1 MHPSR
6 HSTGIPALDQLL
18 GGGLLPGT
26 LTVVLG
32 ATGIGKTQLGLQFAH
47 AGVNQQGEP
56 GCVADLTTRGD
67 SQNHAAYAQRMLQWQ
82 LRDADQS
89 TAGAED
95 SPASNPLLQGAEVFE
110 NLAGRAQYLNLLEMT
125 GRRVTRDST
134 STEEWQD
141 WKAEW
146 NHRLERA
153 IAFFYRNFIAGTR
166 RCVVDGIEPAAKS
179 VDSQQFEMFSYL
191 YHQILRKDH
200 DWLARDL
207 FRIRYRE
214 LEPLVMR
221 HAYESSQ
228 ISCLL
233 LATSHEVMLEDLIRR
248 PIATGD
254 ELSNAN
260 TIILM
265 GKVHEGTRMS
275 RALYVAK
282 HRGSACDE
290 SIVPYTITES
300 GLELRV

>member
-1 MHPSR
+1 MSAR
-6 HSTGIPALDQLL
+6 HSTGIPELDQLL
-18 GGGLLPGT
+18 GGGLIPGT
-26 LTVVLG
+26 LTVILG
-32 ATGIGKTQLGLQFAH
+32 ATGIGKTQLGIQFAD
-47 AGVNQQGEP
+47 AGIHQEGAP
-56 GCVADLTTRGD
+56 GCIADLTTRGD
-67 SQNHAAYAQRMLQWQ
+67 SQNHLAYAARMRDWQ
-82 LRDADQS
+82 LKTTDS
-89 TAGAED
+89 AED
-95 SPASNPLLQGAEVFE
+95 NQAGE
-110 NLAGRAQYLNLLEMT
+110 NLLYGAGVFQHLDNRAQYLNLLEMT
-125 GRRVTRDST
+125 GRRVTREST
-134 STEEWQD
+134 TAEEWQD

-153 IAFFYRNFIAGTR
+153 IAFFYRNFVGGTR
-166 RCVVDGIEPAAKS
+166 RCVIDGIEPTARSA
-179 VDSQQFEMFSYL
+179 DSQQFEMFSYI
-191 YHQILRKDH
+191 YHQVLRKDH

-214 LEPLVMR
+214 LEPLVMQ
-221 HAYESSQ
+221 HAYETSQ

-265 GKVHEGTRMS
+265 GKIHEGTRMS

-282 HRGSACDE
+282 HRGSPCEE

-300 GLELRV
+300 GLKLHPSS